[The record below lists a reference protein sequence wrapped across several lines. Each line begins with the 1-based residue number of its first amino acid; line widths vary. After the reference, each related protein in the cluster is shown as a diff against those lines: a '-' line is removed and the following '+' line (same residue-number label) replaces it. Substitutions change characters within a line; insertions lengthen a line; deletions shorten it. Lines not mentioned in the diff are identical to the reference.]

1 MANNMN
7 VSRRAFVGTAG
18 AALAGTVFAGAALAD
33 EAATEEA
40 SAADVVATPGEVLD
54 DNAVEPE
61 TDGLLYTASINPQDY
76 SYRTNSIADFTQTT
90 LFSTWNLGKI
100 ELHHRMVKS
109 AAGSAT
115 YLAGLTDELFQ
126 YYLNFAKGGVEMI
139 WMENI
144 AALEPDAETGE
155 ITPEALDFGQ
165 RLVAAV
171 AEYGA
176 HLGYQWAPFGSS
188 VAEDA
193 MTVDQI
199 HAIQQNGLNIARGLS
214 QMGFEAIEMNA
225 AGFNQG
231 EQFLSRF
238 YNTRTDEYGYT
249 SIENRARFV
258 TEWIEMVKA
267 EFGDSLAVQ
276 ILINCIEDQDNLDNN
291 ATLMNLDNTLTVG
304 RNKATT
310 VEEGVA
316 MAKLFEAAGA
326 DSMHLRLGPLGNHPC
341 QFGNDLYFILNGIEG
356 ATGYGT
362 QYDFSKHWQGKLI
375 GNHSG
380 AGMLLDVVKQ
390 YKEALTIPC
399 GTVTYMDPAHAPDYF
414 EAALADGKADFF
426 LMTRPLTVEM
436 EYVNKL
442 REGRVDE
449 IAPCTRCLHCHIGGN
464 EQNRQMGY
472 CRVNAL
478 TQRVMTENGP
488 ATYELEPAAEPKN
501 VMVVG
506 GGPAGM
512 EAARIAAARGHNVT
526 LYEKNGMLGG
536 LLTFASTV
544 KGPHENIDDLN
555 AYLQRQ
561 LEINGVTV
569 VTGTEVTADTVA
581 EAAPDALVLAC
592 GGLRD
597 TLEVEGAN
605 VVSIDDFMF
614 SDLGDNVVVWG
625 SNAQAFDTALWLT
638 VHKKHVV
645 MVTPNPAEDLDMQ
658 QSQHAMRFMTTA
670 LYALGMQV
678 YTTAQITGAADGQI
692 TVSSADAGVEYTV
705 PCDTIVNAA
714 DMLPNTGL
722 LDEVDVAETYAIG
735 DCSAPFNIALAIRG
749 GNDAGRAL

>member
-1 MANNMN
+1 MHTNTMT
-7 VSRRAFVGTAG
+7 RRGFLGGTAG
-18 AALAGTVFAGAALAD
+18 VALGATAASTGLLSGVALAD
-33 EAATEEA
+33 EAAADEA
-40 SAADVVATPGEVLD
+40 AAQAAESGLIPSAQL
-54 DNAVEPE
+54 
-61 TDGLLYTASINPQDY
+61 NPQDY
-76 SYRTNSIADFTQTT
+76 DYRSNSITDFTQTT
-90 LFSTWNLGKI
+90 LFSPWKLGPI
-100 ELHHRMVKS
+100 ELNHRMVKS

-115 YLAGLTDELFQ
+115 FLNGFTDELIQ
-126 YYLNFAKGGVEMI
+126 YYINFAKGGVEMI
-139 WMENI
+139 WVEYFANHI
-144 AALEPDAETGE
+144 TNYSGEGPDWLFD
-155 ITPEALDFGQ
+155 LDLSP
-165 RLVAAV
+165 LV
-171 AEYGA
+171 EGCKQYGA
-176 HLGYQWAPFGSS
+176 HLGFQTYLMGADHNGMSTEELQ
-188 VAEDA
+188 
-193 MTVDQI
+193 T
-199 HAIQQNGLNIARGLS
+199 IQSDIVKTAQFL
-214 QMGFEAIEMNA
+214 QEQGFEALEINA
-225 AGFNQG
+225 AGANIGAKLFSRANNQ
-231 EQFLSRF
+231 
-238 YNTRTDEYGYT
+238 RTDQYGPE
-249 SIENRARFV
+249 SAESRARFV
-258 TEWIEMVKA
+258 TEVIQAVKEA
-267 EFGDSLAVQ
+267 CGEDFVVQ
-276 ILINCIEDQDNLDNN
+276 V
-291 ATLMNLDNTLTVG
+291 LMNGIEENDSSTGNSAQVMSL
-304 RNKATT
+304 
-310 VEEGVA
+310 EEGLEI
-316 MAKLFEAAGA
+316 AKLLEAAGA
-326 DSMHLRLGPLGNHPC
+326 DSLHVRLGPIAQHVC
-341 QFGNDLYFILNGIEG
+341 QFAGDLYFVGEGIEG
-356 ATGYGT
+356 STSYGT
-362 QYDFSKHWQGKLI
+362 QFDFSQHWQGKLVA
-375 GNHSG
+375 NHSG
-380 AGMLLDVVKQ
+380 AGLMLDVAAE
-390 YKEALTIPC
+390 YKKAVSIPV

-414 EAALADGKADFF
+414 EQALVDGKCDFF
-426 LMTRPLTVEM
+426 LMTRPLTVDT

-442 REGRVDE
+442 REGRIDE
-449 IAPCTRCLHCHIGGN
+449 IAPCTRCVHCHIMGN
-464 EQNRQMGY
+464 AANRESGY

-501 VMVVG
+501 VTVVG

-692 TVSSADAGVEYTV
+692 TVSSADAGVEYTI